1 MATKNLYPNIEDMK
15 QSDHMAP
22 SAPINME
29 RQNQA
34 LLIQDFR
41 NELIKERDDRE
52 KQFKSNKRLM
62 NRFHNA
68 EMGLSTLTVALGASG
83 IGVLAGV
90 ATIPIGLGLE
100 AASGVCGLVSV
111 LCNRLQKKYEK
122 KSRKNDEIRVLA
134 ISKLDL
140 IQHMYSKITFGGIIP
155 DDEFSMLR
163 SEMKGFRQMR
173 EAIIVKFSH
182 KKE

>member
-15 QSDHMAP
+15 QSDHMTP

-41 NELIKERDDRE
+41 NELSKERDERE
-52 KQFKSNKRLM
+52 KQFKSNKTLM

-83 IGVLAGV
+83 IEVLAGV

-100 AASGVCGLVSV
+100 AASGVCGLVGA
-111 LCNRLQKKYEK
+111 LCNRLQK
-122 KSRKNDEIRVLA
+122 N
-134 ISKLDL
+134 
-140 IQHMYSKITFGGIIP
+140 
-155 DDEFSMLR
+155 
-163 SEMKGFRQMR
+163 MKRNPGKMMNF
-173 EAIIVKFSH
+173 VF
-182 KKE
+182 

>member
-1 MATKNLYPNIEDMK
+1 MTTAANIYPDMEDMK
-15 QSDHMAP
+15 HITPNAP
-22 SAPINME
+22 VNVE

-34 LLIQDFR
+34 LIIQDYR
-41 NELIKERDDRE
+41 NELIKEKEERE
-52 KQFKSNKRLM
+52 KQHKANKRLM

-100 AASGVCGLVSV
+100 AASGVCGLVGA

-122 KSRKNDEIRVLA
+122 KSRKHDEIRILA
-134 ISKLDL
+134 ASKLDL
-140 IQHMYSKITFGGIIP
+140 IQHMYSKITFRGVLP
-155 DDEFSMLR
+155 DAEFKTLR
-163 SEMKGFRQMR
+163 EEMENFRRMR
-173 EAIIVKFSH
+173 ASILNKFSQT
-182 KKE
+182 KETG